1 MLSGLSVELQW
12 LQPIF
17 ALIHPKK
24 RLVAAARAALAE
36 SRNEGYASGRGRTT
50 VFAKMM
56 AAGEGDIL
64 TSDQMEREAEQFVVA
79 GSDTT
84 AVTLTYLVYA
94 VLSAPYGVR
103 QRLLKELSHLEGNF
117 SPQEAA
123 GVPYL
128 SLIMQ
133 ETLRLYGAAPGM
145 DADPLHFSPFG

>member
-1 MLSGLSVELQW
+1 MLSGFSVELPW

-50 VFAKMM
+50 IFAKMI
-56 AAGEGDIL
+56 AAGEGDVL
-64 TSDQMEREAEQFVVA
+64 TSDQMEREAKQFVVA

-94 VLSAPYGVR
+94 VLSAAYGVR
-103 QRLLKELSHLEGNF
+103 QDSSKSSVTLKGTSRRKKR
-117 SPQEAA
+117 QEF
-123 GVPYL
+123 L
-128 SLIMQ
+128 TSL
-133 ETLRLYGAAPGM
+133 
-145 DADPLHFSPFG
+145 